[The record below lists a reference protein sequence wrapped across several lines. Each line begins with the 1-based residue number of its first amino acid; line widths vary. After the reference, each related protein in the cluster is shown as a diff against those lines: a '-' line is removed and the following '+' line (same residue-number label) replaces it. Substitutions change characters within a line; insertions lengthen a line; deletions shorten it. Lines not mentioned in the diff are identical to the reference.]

1 MPNIT
6 RRDLLKYCAMT
17 GGVLGLSAGMLER
30 ENESALGRKGNTAL
44 GRKGNTALGRK
55 GNTASKIYQKM
66 IDEGLDSPQKDQ
78 RTKRTT

>member
-1 MPNIT
+1 MPNVT
-6 RRDLLKYCAMT
+6 RRDFLKCQDLLKYCAMT

-44 GRKGNTALGRK
+44 GRKGNTA
-55 GNTASKIYQKM
+55 SKIYQKM